1 METQTHPMTGESL
14 AVNSTSWTGWVWW
27 CRTGSRNQ
35 APFTQAA
42 RPRLG
47 QRTPVLVLTIKIK
60 ATPC

>member
-47 QRTPVLVLTIKIK
+47 QRTPVLVL
-60 ATPC
+60 